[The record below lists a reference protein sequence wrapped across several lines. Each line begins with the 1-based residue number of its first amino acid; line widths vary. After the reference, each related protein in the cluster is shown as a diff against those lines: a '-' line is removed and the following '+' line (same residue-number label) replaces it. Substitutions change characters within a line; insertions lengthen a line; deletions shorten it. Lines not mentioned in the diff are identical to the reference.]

1 MQRSIAQAPD
11 RESSALETGAEDPE
25 QFGGARRIARPL
37 EAVTERVIRRRQA
50 DRNARYPA
58 RPEVWPGGAR
68 PPQHEREAR
77 ASVAGAGLRPCRHDG
92 PHARVLV
99 GEAVD
104 DQRAVE
110 AEVTFRVQQ

>member
-25 QFGGARRIARPL
+25 QFGRARRITRPL
-37 EAVTERVIRRRQA
+37 ETVTERVIRRRQA

-77 ASVAGAGLRPCRHDG
+77 VRSGRWAAASSSRRATRPCPGR
-92 PHARVLV
+92 
-99 GEAVD
+99 
-104 DQRAVE
+104 
-110 AEVTFRVQQ
+110 